1 VVIAKRAHAHNL
13 YFAVCFYEDIW
24 LDAECEID
32 VRRVLRINAQAVNPP
47 YLGASRIADGRTRLQ
62 PAREFK
68 VGVVGFS
75 WIPKRAI
82 DRENG
87 YDEYAS
93 GNQHKQSDERLFGFW
108 AHHFPYF
115 STLRFS
121 DCIIL
126 T

>member
-13 YFAVCFYEDIW
+13 YFAVCFYEDIR

-32 VRRVLRINAQAVNPP
+32 VRRVLRINAQALNPP
-47 YLGASRIADGRTRLQ
+47 YLGASRIADGCSRFQ

-68 VGVVGFS
+68 VSVVGFS
-75 WIPKRAI
+75 CLAKRAI

-87 YDEYAS
+87 YEEDAS
-93 GNQHKQSDERLFGFW
+93 GNQHKQSDECLFGFW

-115 STLRFS
+115 SAPRFS

-126 T
+126 N